1 MTAKITDDLQKA
13 ADSQEDQPVAAEH
26 EGTRKVYYI
35 YTEQMHLKASRALQE
50 QEDWESVQRGLKDR
64 ELGNELPLAEA
75 DAKIRK
81 ELGFPPR
88 V

>member
-1 MTAKITDDLQKA
+1 MILPPELRQAI
-13 ADSQEDQPVAAEH
+13 
-26 EGTRKVYYI
+26 
-35 YTEQMHLKASRALQE
+35 E

-64 ELGNELPLAEA
+64 EQGNELPLAEA

-88 V
+88 L